1 MSAVASGADVAR
13 ALRKLG
19 FEASGQKGSH
29 LKMRK
34 GGRTVII
41 PMHDEL
47 RIGTLHSILRQ
58 AGISMKELEALL

>member
-1 MSAVASGADVAR
+1 MSAVASGSEVAR
-13 ALRKLG
+13 VLRKLG
-19 FEASGQKGSH
+19 FEVAGQKGSH

-34 GGRTVII
+34 EGRTVII
-41 PMHDEL
+41 SMHDEL

>member
-13 ALRKLG
+13 ALRKVG
-19 FEASGQKGSH
+19 FEVSGQKGSH
-29 LKMRK
+29 LKMRRE
-34 GGRTVII
+34 GRTVII